1 MSLFD
6 SDLATKDPVI
16 PKEGRKWEVCD
27 KIDPTVYMYGDM
39 IYEISSGKTYCC
51 LEDNYMMDIGNNIV
65 TKEYKYELI

>member
-6 SDLATKDPVI
+6 PNLATKPPLNDNI
-16 PKEGRKWEVCD
+16 KWKVCD

-51 LEDNYMMDIGNNIV
+51 LGDNYMMDIGNNIV